1 MSYLT
6 FFPIKKPLIPALV
19 LALMFSGCVE
29 PETKVTTSGT
39 GKSTPDKMVASG
51 TITGLGPIQISGT
64 SLGEANTQTL
74 LNATNN
80 RTAND
85 LRLGMTAD
93 ITGTIINSTGL
104 GDASLVLAQNAV
116 RGRIAFIDRVSQVIA
131 VQGVFVGFDQNTI
144 FDGTNGVLGGARIST
159 ATALRGLNIGD
170 TVEVY
175 GINSLSPS
183 STASPS
189 TTRILATRL
198 SLLPE
203 STTTDVELAGN
214 VGFGVS
220 TNSRII
226 TLSGNIVNVAG
237 AQQLGVVNAATSA
250 VSTVAAIP
258 AGSRIR
264 VVGYVDAAI
273 DEIIASQLI
282 TNITAQKTDDEII
295 VLDAVVTA
303 LLSATRVRLGDSDV
317 ELGATNI
324 ASSVTPGVRMQA
336 RGRRI
341 GGVVQA
347 TNARI
352 VGQGERIE
360 YVVDGTITEM
370 SGNIIRVRGE
380 RINIATATFSGGTV
394 VNLNVGRP
402 VVVRGVA
409 GAGQL
414 DASSITIK

>member
-1 MSYLT
+1 MIFS
-6 FFPIKKPLIPALV
+6 IKKPLIPALV
-19 LALMFSGCVE
+19 LALIFSGCVE

-51 TITGLGPIQISGT
+51 AITGLGPIQISGT
-64 SLGEANTQTL
+64 SLGETNAQAL
-74 LNATNN
+74 LNASNN

-93 ITGTIINSTGL
+93 ITGTITSSTGL

-116 RGRIAFIDRVSQVIA
+116 RGRIAFIDSISRVIS
-131 VQGVFVGFDQNTI
+131 VQGIFIGFDQNTI
-144 FDGTNGVLGGARIST
+144 FDGTNGVLGGARTST

-175 GINSLSPS
+175 GINSLSPT
-183 STASPS
+183 STASPL

-198 SLLPE
+198 SLLAE
-203 STTTDVELAGN
+203 STNTDVELAGN

-237 AQQLGVVNAATSA
+237 AQQLGVVNASISA

-264 VVGYVDAAI
+264 VVGYVDPAI

-282 TNITAQKTDDEII
+282 TNITAQKRMMK
-295 VLDAVVTA
+295 
-303 LLSATRVRLGDSDV
+303 LLCSTPSHRV
-317 ELGATNI
+317 A
-324 ASSVTPGVRMQA
+324 
-336 RGRRI
+336 
-341 GGVVQA
+341 
-347 TNARI
+347 
-352 VGQGERIE
+352 
-360 YVVDGTITEM
+360 
-370 SGNIIRVRGE
+370 
-380 RINIATATFSGGTV
+380 
-394 VNLNVGRP
+394 
-402 VVVRGVA
+402 
-409 GAGQL
+409 
-414 DASSITIK
+414 